1 MRGALPHLVGQT
13 PAMRVVVAM
22 DSFKGS
28 LGSRAAG
35 DAVAEGVRRA
45 DPGGQVKVIEIADG
59 GEGTLSALMR
69 ATGGRIVPV
78 ESVDAMSRPIV
89 AEYGIFEREGRRVAV
104 IESARTIGIGLV
116 DVDAGLPR
124 RATSWGAGRQVLDAL
139 GRGVD
144 EILIGLGGS
153 ATTDGGTGLLLALGA
168 RLLDAEGGALEAGE
182 NPLWRVTGLDV
193 SGLTAL
199 GGTAITALTDVT
211 NPLHGSHG
219 AAVVFGPQ
227 KGATADQVAHLDGQL
242 RVWASLLSEQLGRDV
257 AGQAGAGAAGGL
269 GAALLA
275 LGATLESGFDRVA
288 AEAGLPAALA
298 GADLAITGEGSLDA
312 QSAHGK
318 VPHGV
323 AQLAQQAGAITAALA
338 GRVEARDDPG
348 PLDGAFGIHSR
359 PRSAAEAMDPA
370 TTRDELSRVA
380 FEVTHL
386 VARVAAR
393 ARTEGLPHGS

>member
-13 PAMRVVVAM
+13 RAMRVVVAM

-28 LGSRAAG
+28 LDSRAAG

-45 DPGGQVKVIEIADG
+45 DPGGQVQVIEIADG

-69 ATGGRIVPV
+69 ATGGKLVSV
-78 ESVDAMSRPIV
+78 ESVDAVCRPIV
-89 AEYGIFEREGRRVAV
+89 AEYGVFERDGRRVAL

-116 DVDAGLPR
+116 DVDDGLPP
-124 RATSWGAGRQVLDAL
+124 RASSLGLGRQLVDAL
-139 GRGVD
+139 DRGVD

-168 RLLDAEGGALEAGE
+168 RLLDAEGGVLDAGE
-182 NPLWRVTGLDV
+182 NPLWRVHGLDV
-193 SGLTAL
+193 TELTPL
-199 GGTAITALTDVT
+199 GGTQLTALTDVS
-211 NPLHGSHG
+211 NPLHGRQG

-242 RVWASLLSEQLGRDV
+242 RVWADLLAEQLGRDV
-257 AGQAGAGAAGGL
+257 AGRPGAGAAGGL

-275 LGATLESGFDRVA
+275 LGGTLEPGFDRVA
-288 AEAGLPAALA
+288 AEARLPEALA
-298 GADLAITGEGSLDA
+298 GADLVLTGEGSLDA

-318 VPHGV
+318 VPYGV
-323 AQLAQQAGAITAALA
+323 ARLAADAGASSVALA
-338 GRVEARDDPG
+338 GRLEAREDPG

-370 TTRDELSRVA
+370 TTRDELSRSA
-380 FEVTHL
+380 FEVTRL
-386 VARVAAR
+386 VAHVAAR
-393 ARTEGLPHGS
+393 ARSGGPARR